1 MKLYIYDHCPF
12 CVKARM
18 GLALKNLPFE
28 LEILMEGDAET
39 PTRMVGKKIAPI
51 LQKDDGSC
59 MPESMDIVRYADQLK
74 SPRLLDGSTDEAI
87 EAWVKS
93 VWRITIRLAVPR
105 FVEADFPELATPEA
119 REAFRAREI
128 RAFGDLDALIEQSP
142 EWIADINHQLQAL
155 EPLLARHQG
164 LNLAD
169 FSLFPVLRSLSIVE
183 GVKFGPRAQAY
194 AEHFSAK
201 TGVALLD
208 PA

>member
-18 GLALKNLPFE
+18 GLALKKLPFE

-51 LQKDDGSC
+51 LQKDDGSY
-59 MPESMDIVRYADQLK
+59 MPESMDIVHYADQLK

-93 VWRITIRLAVPR
+93 VWRTTIRLAVPR
-105 FVEADFPELATPEA
+105 FVEGDFPELATPEA

-155 EPLLARHQG
+155 EPLLAQHKG

-183 GVKFGPRAQAY
+183 GVKFGPLAQAY